1 MSDMVPEV
9 LNAALDSLFTP
20 KEPGELEYQGDDGLL
35 YCRNCHT
42 PVQCRVK
49 LWGRDKIV
57 PCLCRCQQEAM
68 AEKKRQDELAERHR
82 KIRQL
87 KATGIQEKHLL
98 EWNFAVA
105 EDNKDI
111 QMAKRYVEQWKKVKA
126 ENLGLLLWGDVGTG
140 KSFVAACIAN
150 LSGMFDS
157 VNQQVGQIAG
167 DVGTTPANFSP
178 AVFSMIR
185 NISESVILPIAGM
198 VLTFIACYELIQMLI
213 EHNNL
218 ANFETWTFFKWV
230 FKTFL
235 AVTLIS
241 NTFNITMAVFD
252 VAQQVI
258 SRSGGLISGSTSV
271 SDATL
276 TAMQATLEGMD
287 LGPLLGLYLQ
297 TFVVQVT
304 MLALS
309 AIIFVIVYG
318 RMVEIYLMVSL
329 APIPFATFGNHEQSH
344 TGQNYLR
351 SLFALGF
358 QGFLIMIC
366 VGIYAVLIQNL
377 SFSDNII
384 SSIWGVLGY
393 TVLLA
398 FTLFKTGSLAKSVFA
413 AH

>member
-1 MSDMVPEV
+1 MQSI
-9 LNAALDSLFTP
+9 
-20 KEPGELEYQGDDGLL
+20 LEQITD
-35 YCRNCHT
+35 
-42 PVQCRVK
+42 
-49 LWGRDKIV
+49 W
-57 PCLCRCQQEAM
+57 
-68 AEKKRQDELAERHR
+68 
-82 KIRQL
+82 L
-87 KATGIQEKHLL
+87 KSMIISGI
-98 EWNFAVA
+98 
-105 EDNKDI
+105 
-111 QMAKRYVEQWKKVKA
+111 M
-126 ENLGLLLWGDVGTG
+126 G
-140 KSFVAACIAN
+140 N

-178 AVFSMIR
+178 AVFCMIR

-198 VLTFIACYELIQMLI
+198 MLTFIACYELIQMLI

>member
-1 MSDMVPEV
+1 MQSI
-9 LNAALDSLFTP
+9 
-20 KEPGELEYQGDDGLL
+20 LEQITD
-35 YCRNCHT
+35 
-42 PVQCRVK
+42 
-49 LWGRDKIV
+49 W
-57 PCLCRCQQEAM
+57 
-68 AEKKRQDELAERHR
+68 
-82 KIRQL
+82 L
-87 KATGIQEKHLL
+87 KSMIISGI
-98 EWNFAVA
+98 
-105 EDNKDI
+105 
-111 QMAKRYVEQWKKVKA
+111 M
-126 ENLGLLLWGDVGTG
+126 G
-140 KSFVAACIAN
+140 N

-276 TAMQATLEGMD
+276 TAMQTTLEGMD

-384 SSIWGVLGY
+384 SSIWGVMGY

>member
-1 MSDMVPEV
+1 MQSI
-9 LNAALDSLFTP
+9 
-20 KEPGELEYQGDDGLL
+20 LEQITD
-35 YCRNCHT
+35 
-42 PVQCRVK
+42 
-49 LWGRDKIV
+49 W
-57 PCLCRCQQEAM
+57 
-68 AEKKRQDELAERHR
+68 
-82 KIRQL
+82 L
-87 KATGIQEKHLL
+87 KSMIISGI
-98 EWNFAVA
+98 
-105 EDNKDI
+105 
-111 QMAKRYVEQWKKVKA
+111 M
-126 ENLGLLLWGDVGTG
+126 G
-140 KSFVAACIAN
+140 N

-157 VNQQVGQIAG
+157 VNQQVGQIAS
-167 DVGTTPANFSP
+167 DVGTTPVNFSP

-241 NTFNITMAVFD
+241 KTFNITMAVFD

-276 TAMQATLEGMD
+276 TAMQTTLEGMD

-384 SSIWGVLGY
+384 SSIWGVMGY

>member
-1 MSDMVPEV
+1 MQSI
-9 LNAALDSLFTP
+9 
-20 KEPGELEYQGDDGLL
+20 LEQITD
-35 YCRNCHT
+35 
-42 PVQCRVK
+42 
-49 LWGRDKIV
+49 W
-57 PCLCRCQQEAM
+57 
-68 AEKKRQDELAERHR
+68 
-82 KIRQL
+82 L
-87 KATGIQEKHLL
+87 KSMIISGI
-98 EWNFAVA
+98 
-105 EDNKDI
+105 
-111 QMAKRYVEQWKKVKA
+111 M
-126 ENLGLLLWGDVGTG
+126 G
-140 KSFVAACIAN
+140 N

-398 FTLFKTGSLAKSVFA
+398 VTLFKTGSHAKSVFA

>member
-1 MSDMVPEV
+1 MQSI
-9 LNAALDSLFTP
+9 
-20 KEPGELEYQGDDGLL
+20 LEQITD
-35 YCRNCHT
+35 
-42 PVQCRVK
+42 
-49 LWGRDKIV
+49 W
-57 PCLCRCQQEAM
+57 
-68 AEKKRQDELAERHR
+68 
-82 KIRQL
+82 L
-87 KATGIQEKHLL
+87 KSMIISGI
-98 EWNFAVA
+98 
-105 EDNKDI
+105 
-111 QMAKRYVEQWKKVKA
+111 M
-126 ENLGLLLWGDVGTG
+126 G
-140 KSFVAACIAN
+140 N

-287 LGPLLGLYLQ
+287 LGSLLGLYLQ

-384 SSIWGVLGY
+384 SSIWGVMGY

>member
-1 MSDMVPEV
+1 MQSI
-9 LNAALDSLFTP
+9 
-20 KEPGELEYQGDDGLL
+20 LEQITD
-35 YCRNCHT
+35 
-42 PVQCRVK
+42 
-49 LWGRDKIV
+49 W
-57 PCLCRCQQEAM
+57 
-68 AEKKRQDELAERHR
+68 
-82 KIRQL
+82 L
-87 KATGIQEKHLL
+87 KSMIISGI
-98 EWNFAVA
+98 
-105 EDNKDI
+105 
-111 QMAKRYVEQWKKVKA
+111 M
-126 ENLGLLLWGDVGTG
+126 G
-140 KSFVAACIAN
+140 N

-329 APIPFATFGNHEQSH
+329 AAIPFATFGNHEQSH

>member
-1 MSDMVPEV
+1 MQSI
-9 LNAALDSLFTP
+9 
-20 KEPGELEYQGDDGLL
+20 LEQITD
-35 YCRNCHT
+35 
-42 PVQCRVK
+42 
-49 LWGRDKIV
+49 W
-57 PCLCRCQQEAM
+57 
-68 AEKKRQDELAERHR
+68 
-82 KIRQL
+82 L
-87 KATGIQEKHLL
+87 KSMIISGI
-98 EWNFAVA
+98 
-105 EDNKDI
+105 
-111 QMAKRYVEQWKKVKA
+111 M
-126 ENLGLLLWGDVGTG
+126 G
-140 KSFVAACIAN
+140 N

-384 SSIWGVLGY
+384 SSIWGVMGY

-398 FTLFKTGSLAKSVFA
+398 FTLFKTGSLVKSVFA
-413 AH
+413 AN